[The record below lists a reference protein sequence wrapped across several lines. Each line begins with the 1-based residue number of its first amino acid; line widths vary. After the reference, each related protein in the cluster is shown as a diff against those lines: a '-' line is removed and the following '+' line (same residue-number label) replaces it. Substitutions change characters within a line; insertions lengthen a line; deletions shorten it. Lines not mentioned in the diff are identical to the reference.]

1 MVALVSA
8 SADRHGGHPTEGSFA
23 RQGFRGG
30 AAQFDGPTE
39 AFRPALAGDYGIP
52 LRARQ
57 EQNDSQP
64 PIDVAGEV
72 DGMTAGARQPT
83 AEDHVRLLR
92 DHDAVAEQLVAAD
105 AVLVALGRSSSDAD
119 ADAVMT
125 TVAESARRLC
135 QCQGVTIYLLHG
147 EEFELAAMVGLPP
160 DFRSYVA
167 AHPLRRD
174 RKTMSGRVALDRR
187 IEQVSDVLADP
198 GYGRRDVQ
206 EIAGYRTMIAA
217 PLILDDEVVGAISLF
232 RTKVEP
238 FDERATAMLQT
249 FAAQAAAVVRNLHL
263 VRELQGRQR
272 ELARKVEQL
281 QALNEVGEI
290 VSSTL
295 VLDEVLFKIIL
306 NAVRFAECDGGSIM
320 EYVEAE
326 RRFLARTTYPSSQ
339 ELLSG
344 LRKIKIGLDETLVGR
359 AAREG
364 HPIGISD
371 IALVDRDVHLELL
384 YADGW
389 RSVLA
394 VPVLRDDQI
403 IGVMVVRRKTPG
415 DFSGEVMDF
424 METFAG
430 QSALAVFN
438 ARLFRELERK
448 SAQLEVASEHKSD
461 FLASMSHEL
470 RTPLNAVIGFSE
482 VLLERMFGDLNER
495 QEEYL
500 RDILNSGKHLLE
512 LLNEILDL
520 SKVEAGRME
529 LELSVF
535 PVRGV
540 IEDTIALVR
549 ERAALHGIALTLEI
563 DPALDLIE
571 SDELRF
577 KQVMLN
583 LLSNAVKF
591 TPDGGQIVV
600 KAARTERRMTVTVS
614 DNGMGIPAE
623 DQERIFEAFHQGRRG
638 PSREEGTGLGLTL
651 CRRIVAL
658 MGGVMTLQSEVGV
671 GSTFGF
677 TVPVLAANGSVE
689 PDNRDDADPVVVVVD
704 DDRRSLDLISAYLDG
719 HGVRVVRAWD
729 GNEGL
734 DRIRRLQPVAALLD
748 IRLPGIDG
756 WEVLE
761 ALQADPE
768 TEEVPVVIVSILDE
782 RSRGLAAGAA
792 EYLVKP
798 VSRDDLLDALR
809 RLRVL
814 PSNNNNRERHL

>member
-1 MVALVSA
+1 MS
-8 SADRHGGHPTEGSFA
+8 GGS
-23 RQGFRGG
+23 R
-30 AAQFDGPTE
+30 
-39 AFRPALAGDYGIP
+39 
-52 LRARQ
+52 
-57 EQNDSQP
+57 S
-64 PIDVAGEV
+64 
-72 DGMTAGARQPT
+72 PT
-83 AEDHVRLLR
+83 AEDHGRLLR
-92 DHDAVAEQLVAAD
+92 DHDAVVEQLVAAD

-135 QCQGVTIYLLHG
+135 RCQGVSIYLLHG
-147 EEFELAAMVGLPP
+147 EEFELATTVGLPP
-160 DFRSYVA
+160 EFRSHVA
-167 AHPLRRD
+167 ARPIRRD
-174 RKTMSGRVALDRR
+174 RETMAGRVALDRR
-187 IEQVSDVLADP
+187 IEQVTDVLTDP
-198 GYGRRDVQ
+198 GYRRDVQ
-206 EIAGYRTMIAA
+206 EIAGSRTIVAA
-217 PLILDDEVVGAISLF
+217 PLILDDEVVGAISLW
-232 RTKVEP
+232 RANVEP
-238 FDERATAMLQT
+238 FDERETAILQT

-263 VRELQGRQR
+263 VRELEGRQR

-281 QALNEVGEI
+281 QALNEVGET
-290 VSSTL
+290 VGSTL
-295 VLDEVLFKIIL
+295 DLDEVLFKIIL

-326 RRFLARTTYPSSQ
+326 RRFLARTTYPSSPT
-339 ELLSG
+339 LLSG
-344 LRKIKIGLDETLVGR
+344 LRKIKIELDGTLVGR
-359 AAREG
+359 AATEG
-364 HPIGISD
+364 HPIGIAD
-371 IALVDRDVHLELL
+371 IALVDRDVHLDLL
-384 YADGW
+384 YRDGW

-394 VPVLRDDQI
+394 VPVLRDGQI

-415 DFSGEVMDF
+415 DFSNEVLDF
-424 METFAG
+424 METFAS

-448 SAQLEVASEHKSD
+448 RAELQVASEHKSD

-495 QEEYL
+495 QDEYL
-500 RDILNSGKHLLE
+500 RDILSSGKHLLE

-540 IEDTIALVR
+540 IEHTIALVR
-549 ERAALHGIALTLEI
+549 ERAAVHGITLTLEI

-591 TPDGGQIVV
+591 TPDGGHIEV
-600 KAARTERRMTVTVS
+600 KAARTKRWMSVTVT
-614 DNGMGIPAE
+614 DNGTGIPAE
-623 DQERIFEAFHQGRRG
+623 DQERIFDAFHQGRRG

-651 CRRIVAL
+651 CRRIVTL
-658 MGGVMTLQSEVGV
+658 MGGVLTLDSEVGV

-677 TVPVLAANGSVE
+677 TVPVLAADGSVE
-689 PDNRDDADPVVVVVD
+689 PESRDEAGAVVVVVD
-704 DDRRSLDLISAYLDG
+704 DDRRSLDLMSAYLDG
-719 HGVRVVRAWD
+719 HGVRVVRARD

-734 DRIRRLQPVAALLD
+734 DTIRRLQPVAALLD

-756 WEVLE
+756 WDVLE

-768 TEEVPVVIVSILDE
+768 TEDVPVIIVSILDE

-798 VSRDDLLDALR
+798 VGRDDLLDALR

-814 PSNNNNRERHL
+814 PGHNGERQL

>member
-1 MVALVSA
+1 
-8 SADRHGGHPTEGSFA
+8 
-23 RQGFRGG
+23 
-30 AAQFDGPTE
+30 
-39 AFRPALAGDYGIP
+39 
-52 LRARQ
+52 
-57 EQNDSQP
+57 
-64 PIDVAGEV
+64 
-72 DGMTAGARQPT
+72 MTAGARQPT
-83 AEDHVRLLR
+83 AEDHGRLLR
-92 DHDAVAEQLVAAD
+92 DHDAVMEQLVAAD

-135 QCQGVTIYLLHG
+135 RCQGVSIYLLHG
-147 EEFELAAMVGLPP
+147 EEFELATTVGLPP
-160 DFRSYVA
+160 EFRSYVA
-167 AHPLRRD
+167 AHPIRKD
-174 RKTMSGRVALDRR
+174 RETMAGRVALDRR
-187 IEQVSDVLADP
+187 IEQVRDVLTDP

-206 EIAGYRTMIAA
+206 EIAGSRTMIAA
-217 PLILDDEVVGAISLF
+217 PLILDDEVVGAISLW

-249 FAAQAAAVVRNLHL
+249 FAAQAAAVVRNVHL
-263 VRELQGRQR
+263 ARELEGRQL

-281 QALNEVGEI
+281 QALNEVGET

-384 YADGW
+384 YKDGW

-394 VPVLRDDQI
+394 VPVLRDGQI

-415 DFSGEVMDF
+415 DFSNEVLDF
-424 METFAG
+424 METFAS
-430 QSALAVFN
+430 QSALAVSN

-448 SAQLEVASEHKSD
+448 SAELQVASVHKSD

-500 RDILNSGKHLLE
+500 RDILSSGKHLLE

-535 PVRGV
+535 PVKGV
-540 IEDTIALVR
+540 IEHTIALVR
-549 ERAALHGIALTLEI
+549 ERAALHGITLTLEI

-591 TPDGGQIVV
+591 TPDGGHIEV
-600 KAARTERRMTVTVS
+600 KAGRTKRGMTVTVT
-614 DNGMGIPAE
+614 DDGIGIPSE
-623 DQERIFEAFHQGRRG
+623 DRERIFDAFHQGRRG

-658 MGGVMTLQSEVGV
+658 MGGVMTLKTEVGV

-677 TVPVLAANGSVE
+677 TVPIRGDEGPLESN
-689 PDNRDDADPVVVVVD
+689 NRDNADPVVVVID
-704 DDRRSLDLISAYLDG
+704 DDRRSLDLMSAYLDG
-719 HGVRVVRAWD
+719 RGVHVVRARD

-734 DRIRRLQPVAALLD
+734 DAIRRLQPVAALLD

-768 TEEVPVVIVSILDE
+768 TEEVPVIIVSILDE
-782 RSRGLAAGAA
+782 KSRGLAAGAA

-798 VSRDDLLDALR
+798 VGRDDLLDALR
-809 RLRVL
+809 RLHVL
-814 PSNNNNRERHL
+814 PGKNVGRRV

>member
-1 MVALVSA
+1 MT
-8 SADRHGGHPTEGSFA
+8 GG
-23 RQGFRGG
+23 
-30 AAQFDGPTE
+30 
-39 AFRPALAGDYGIP
+39 
-52 LRARQ
+52 LR
-57 EQNDSQP
+57 E
-64 PIDVAGEV
+64 
-72 DGMTAGARQPT
+72 PT
-83 AEDHVRLLR
+83 AEDHGRLVR
-92 DHDAVAEQLVAAD
+92 DHGDVLEQLIAAD

-135 QCQGVTIYLLHG
+135 RCQGVSIYLLHG
-147 EEFELAAMVGLPP
+147 EEFELATTVGAPP
-160 DFRSYVA
+160 EFRSYVD

-174 RKTMSGRVALDRR
+174 RETMAGRVALDRR
-187 IEQVSDVLADP
+187 IEHVRDVLTDP
-198 GYGRRDVQ
+198 GYGRQDVQ
-206 EIAGYRTMIAA
+206 EMNGSRTVIAA
-217 PLILDDEVVGAISLF
+217 PLILDDEVVGAISLW

-238 FDERATAMLQT
+238 FDERATAMLRT

-263 VRELQGRQR
+263 VRELEGRQR

-281 QALNEVGEI
+281 QALNEVGET
-290 VSSTL
+290 VGSTL
-295 VLDEVLFKIIL
+295 DLDEVLFKIIL

-326 RRFLARTTYPSSQ
+326 RRLLARTTYPSNP

-364 HPIGISD
+364 RPIPISD
-371 IALVDRDVHLELL
+371 IALADRDVHLELL
-384 YADGW
+384 YQDGW

-394 VPVLRDDQI
+394 VPVLRHGQI
-403 IGVMVVRRKTPG
+403 IGVMVVRRKSPG
-415 DFSGEVMDF
+415 NFSGDVMDF
-424 METFAG
+424 METFAN
-430 QSALAVFN
+430 QSALAVSN

-500 RDILNSGKHLLE
+500 RDILSSGKHLLE

-529 LELSVF
+529 LEPSVF

-549 ERAALHGIALTLEI
+549 ERAALHGIGLTLEI

-591 TPDGGQIVV
+591 TPDGGHIAV

-614 DNGMGIPAE
+614 DNGIGIPSE

-638 PSREEGTGLGLTL
+638 PSREDGTGLGLTL

-677 TVPVLAANGSVE
+677 TVPVLAADGSVE
-689 PDNRDDADPVVVVVD
+689 SDNRDDTDPVVVVVD
-704 DDRRSLDLISAYLDG
+704 DDRRSLDLMSAYLDG
-719 HGVRVVRAWD
+719 HGVRVVRARD

-768 TEEVPVVIVSILDE
+768 TEEVPVIIVSILDE
-782 RSRGLAAGAA
+782 KSRGLAAGAV

-798 VSRDDLLDALR
+798 VGRDDLLDALR

-814 PSNNNNRERHL
+814 PGNNREREL

>member
-1 MVALVSA
+1 
-8 SADRHGGHPTEGSFA
+8 
-23 RQGFRGG
+23 
-30 AAQFDGPTE
+30 
-39 AFRPALAGDYGIP
+39 
-52 LRARQ
+52 
-57 EQNDSQP
+57 
-64 PIDVAGEV
+64 
-72 DGMTAGARQPT
+72 MTAGARQPT
-83 AEDHVRLLR
+83 AEDHGRLLR
-92 DHDAVAEQLVAAD
+92 DHDAVVEQLVAAD
-105 AVLVALGRSSSDAD
+105 AVLIALGRSSSDAD
-119 ADAVMT
+119 ADAVMM

-135 QCQGVTIYLLHG
+135 RCQGVSIYLLHG
-147 EEFELAAMVGLPP
+147 EEFELGATVGLPP
-160 DFRSYVA
+160 EFRSYVA

-174 RKTMSGRVALDRR
+174 RETMAGRVALDRR
-187 IEQVSDVLADP
+187 IEQVSDVLTDP

-206 EIAGYRTMIAA
+206 QIAGSRTMIAA
-217 PLILDDEVVGAISLF
+217 PLILDDEVVGAMSLW

-249 FAAQAAAVVRNLHL
+249 FAAQAAAVVRNVHL
-263 VRELQGRQR
+263 VRELEGRQL

-281 QALNEVGEI
+281 QALNEVGGI

-326 RRFLARTTYPSSQ
+326 RRFLARTTYPSSP

-344 LRKIKIGLDETLVGR
+344 LRRIKIGLDETLVGR

-364 HPIGISD
+364 RPIGISD
-371 IALVDRDVHLELL
+371 IALVDRDVHLQLL
-384 YADGW
+384 YEDGW

-394 VPVLRDDQI
+394 VPVLRDGQI

-415 DFSGEVMDF
+415 DFSGEVLDF
-424 METFAG
+424 METFAS

-448 SAQLEVASEHKSD
+448 SAELQVASEHKSD

-482 VLLERMFGDLNER
+482 VLIERMFGDLNER

-540 IEDTIALVR
+540 IEHTIALVR
-549 ERAALHGIALTLEI
+549 ERAARHGIALTLEI

-591 TPDGGQIVV
+591 TPDGGHIAVNATQT
-600 KAARTERRMTVTVS
+600 KRRLTVTVT
-614 DNGMGIPAE
+614 DDGIGIPLE
-623 DQERIFEAFHQGRRG
+623 DQERIFDAFHQGRRG

-651 CRRIVAL
+651 CRRIVTL

-677 TVPVLAANGSVE
+677 TVPVRAAGGSVAATS
-689 PDNRDDADPVVVVVD
+689 RAGADPVVVVVD
-704 DDRRSLDLISAYLDG
+704 DDRRSLDLMSAYLDG
-719 HGVRVVRAWD
+719 QGVRVVRARN
-729 GNEGL
+729 GKEGL
-734 DRIRRLQPVAALLD
+734 DAIRRLQPVAALLD
-748 IRLPGIDG
+748 IRLPVIDG
-756 WEVLE
+756 WEVLDK
-761 ALQADPE
+761 LQADPE
-768 TEEVPVVIVSILDE
+768 TRELPVIIVSILDE
-782 RSRGLAAGAA
+782 KSRGLAAGAA
-792 EYLVKP
+792 EYLTKP
-798 VSRDDLLDALR
+798 VARDDLLDALR
-809 RLRVL
+809 RVRVL
-814 PSNNNNRERHL
+814 PAKNLGRQV

>member
-814 PSNNNNRERHL
+814 PSNNRERHL